1 MSGECHGHR
10 ILIPLASSVMGP
22 EYTEEIQFFNV
33 LLSIFFFLYTAL
45 RFMVEILNYTASQG
59 NRKNDSEVQEVLN
72 EGKDT
77 EAKLKGSEQYR
88 YVFMFA
94 PSFVAS

>member
-1 MSGECHGHR
+1 LSGECHGHR

-59 NRKNDSEVQEVLN
+59 NRKNDKIMTPISLI
-72 EGKDT
+72 KT
-77 EAKLKGSEQYR
+77 
-88 YVFMFA
+88 A
-94 PSFVAS
+94 PYNNIK